1 MGFVRYNGRY
11 DSTILVNSTSFPF
24 THIFSTLF
32 KPSVTIS
39 LFGLV
44 AMDSKYFLFSSLIIF
59 TLFLL
64 HFIFL
69 FSKDNR
75 RRTNTNGDGNL
86 LNKYFLN
93 FLLLLL
99 LLLLFL
105 PFPIEIFLAV
115 VEE

>member
-11 DSTILVNSTSFPF
+11 DSTILVNSTSVPF
-24 THIFSTLF
+24 SHIFSTLF

-39 LFGLV
+39 LFGLA
-44 AMDSKYFLFSSLIIF
+44 AMDSKY
-59 TLFLL
+59 FLL

-69 FSKDNR
+69 FRKDNR
-75 RRTNTNGDGNL
+75 RRTKINGDRNL

-93 FLLLLL
+93 LLLLLL